1 MFIQNESCLQL
12 FCKFE
17 NFQNKRAKRVRKLL
31 ITCLKTNQNNTLNF
45 QGPILIKVSPN
56 MVISGN
62 NNNPQKNWTFV
73 TVVGFRHLQT
83 RRMYWGILVI
93 ERGKKKE
100 REHLSDISLPS
111 SIGPYSL
118 RISLPTYIW
127 KCLLIFQWLCF
138 IHLLTQPSMLAHT
151 PMRI

>member
-1 MFIQNESCLQL
+1 MNDSC
-12 FCKFE
+12 
-17 NFQNKRAKRVRKLL
+17 NFSVSLKIFRKKGQKKVRKLL

-56 MVISGN
+56 TVISGN
-62 NNNPQKNWTFV
+62 NRNPQKNWTFV
-73 TVVGFRHLQT
+73 TVAGFRHLQA

-93 ERGKKKE
+93 EREKKRE

-111 SIGPYSL
+111 SIRPYSL

-127 KCLLIFQWLCF
+127 KCLLIFQWLSF
-138 IHLLTQPSMLAHT
+138 IHLLTQANMLAHT
-151 PMRI
+151 HMHM